1 MLVGLV
7 DGLGGKM
14 ELRGFTVANFFENPE
29 FSKIFFKDPIILIIL
44 NFECRSKQN
53 LATHK

>member
-7 DGLGGKM
+7 DGLGGEM

-29 FSKIFFKDPIILIIL
+29 FLDHSELDHTAD
-44 NFECRSKQN
+44 ETAQ
-53 LATHK
+53 LAPSSDTDTVP